1 MRRALSLG
9 VLPSTALLF
18 LLGACASDVRGDDLT
33 GEQIVRKAEKLNTAK
48 DEKSTVELVLV
59 TKDERKQ
66 KRTME
71 TFFLRG
77 EGEDDK
83 SKMVFLEPENVRG
96 LALLT
101 HEASDRSDDQWVYLP
116 AFKKVKKIASS
127 KRTNRFAQ
135 TDFTYE
141 DLRTEDYKAFSYKR
155 LEDTKVGDRS
165 AFKIE
170 ATPKQPETSGY
181 SKRFLYVDTERFT
194 TLQVDYYDQKDRHE
208 KTLTNLK
215 FVQVEGYWRPSLSKM
230 EDHLRGS
237 ITAMRF
243 TDRIVDKGLPDSLF
257 TVMSLER

>member
-1 MRRALSLG
+1 MRRALS
-9 VLPSTALLF
+9 TACLVSLF
-18 LLGACASDVRGDDLT
+18 AWGAGALEVRADDLT
-33 GEQIVRKAEKLNTAK
+33 GEQIVRKVESVNTAK

-71 TFFLRG
+71 TYFLKG

-83 SKMVFLEPENVRG
+83 SKLVFLEPENVRG

-101 HEASDRSDDQWVYLP
+101 HEASDRSDDQWVYMP

-141 DLRTEDYKAFSYKR
+141 DLRTEDYNAFTYKR
-155 LEDTKVGDRS
+155 LEDSTVGDRP
-165 AFKIE
+165 AYKVE
-170 ATPKQPETSGY
+170 ALPKNPATSGY
-181 SKRFLYVDTERFT
+181 SKRYILIDKERFA
-194 TLQVDYYDQKDRHE
+194 TLQIVYYDDKDRLQ

-237 ITAMRF
+237 FTAMRF
-243 TDRIVDKGLPDSLF
+243 TDRIVDKGLPDSIF
-257 TVMSLER
+257 TVKSLER